1 MKPLHLF
8 ALQATAALL
17 AACVAREPLETALS
31 APAVTALIPAPTT
44 GTLPPYPAP
53 QVDPGAEAAAPAPTF

>member
-1 MKPLHLF
+1 MKPQHLF

-17 AACVAREPLETALS
+17 AACVAREPLDAALG
-31 APAVTALIPAPTT
+31 APAVTAALPAPAT

-53 QVDPGAEAAAPAPTF
+53 QVDPAAETAAPAPTF

>member
-17 AACVAREPLETALS
+17 AACVAREPLDAALS
-31 APAVTALIPAPTT
+31 APAVTAAMPAPAT

-53 QVDPGAEAAAPAPTF
+53 QVDPGAETAAPAPTF